1 MSHLKSLVA
10 KTRDFLFFLF
20 TRYIRKKKGKQKM
33 AQKENLKNNATRENT
48 AREQAAHP
56 ENKMGVMQID
66 KLLISMS
73 LPMMISMLVQAL
85 YNIVDSIFVSQ
96 INEYAL
102 RAVSLAFPIQTLMIA
117 VSVGTAV
124 GMNAFLS
131 KTLGEKDFKKANTIA
146 ENGIFIEAVSYIVFA
161 LIGIFGSAPFFASQ
175 TSIPEVREYG
185 TTYLTICCVAGIGI
199 FMQTTFERLLQ
210 STGRTIYAM
219 ITQGAG
225 AIINLILDPV
235 LIFGLLGFPKLGVA
249 GAAIATVAGQMVA
262 AVLAVIFNLK
272 VNKEIRISFKGF
284 RPNGALIGSIYK
296 VGVPSIVM
304 QAIGSVMTYGMNLIL
319 EAFGAA
325 QTVFGIYFKL
335 QSFIFM
341 PVFGLNN
348 GMVPIIA
355 YNYGAGSRERVVKTM
370 KSSVRYAV
378 GIMLVGLLIME
389 LFPGT
394 LIGFFNATD
403 ELLAIGVPALRTIC
417 LSFCFAGYCI
427 VVGSVFQALGNGVYS
442 MIVSI
447 ARQLCVLLPVAYL
460 LSLSGNVNLIW
471 WAFPIAELASVGM
484 TTFFLKRINRNII
497 SHIGET
503 LQETE
508 MD

>member
-1 MSHLKSLVA
+1 M
-10 KTRDFLFFLF
+10 
-20 TRYIRKKKGKQKM
+20 
-33 AQKENLKNNATRENT
+33 ENT
-48 AREQAAHP
+48 TK
-56 ENKMGVMQID
+56 ENKMGFMPID

-124 GMNAFLS
+124 GINAFLS
-131 KTLGEKDFKKANTIA
+131 KTLGEKDFAKANTIA
-146 ENGIFIEAVSYIVFA
+146 VNGIFIELASYILFA
-161 LIGIFGSAPFFASQ
+161 LIGIFVSGPFFASQ
-175 TSIPEVREYG
+175 TTIQEVREYG

-210 STGRTIYAM
+210 STGKTLYAM
-219 ITQGAG
+219 ITQGVG
-225 AIINLILDPV
+225 AIINLILDPI
-235 LIFGLLGFPKLGVA
+235 LIFGYFGAPKMGVA
-249 GAAIATVAGQMVA
+249 GAATATVAGQIVA

-272 VNKEIRISFKGF
+272 WNKDIHISFKGF
-284 RPNGALIGSIYK
+284 RPNGGLILHIYK
-296 VGVPSIVM
+296 VGIPSIIM

-319 EAFGAA
+319 ASFGAA
-325 QTVFGIYFKL
+325 QTVFGVYFKL

-341 PVFGLNN
+341 PIFGLNN

-370 KSSVRYAV
+370 KSSIKYAV
-378 GIMLVGLLIME
+378 GIMLIGLTIME
-389 LFPGT
+389 LFPAQ
-394 LIGFFNATD
+394 LIGLFNATP
-403 ELLAIGVPALRTIC
+403 ELLAIGVPALRRIC

-427 VVGSVFQALGNGVYS
+427 VVGSVFQDLGNGIYS

-460 LSLSGNVNLIW
+460 FSLSGNVNLIW
-471 WAFPIAELASVGM
+471 WAFPIAELMSVGM
-484 TTFFLKRINRNII
+484 STFFLIKINKSII
-497 SHIGET
+497 SHIGQDGT
-503 LQETE
+503 K
-508 MD
+508 D